1 MGEIP
6 KSHSTSQLELIH
18 LLNEKYLKKMKILKS
33 VVIVCM
39 FLIGMVNLQSCGEN
53 HEKVA
58 YSLVKFDKELKLY
71 TYLDEPFT
79 GIGLKTSKYG
89 PKHYYYEKGIFK
101 KRVQGISH
109 NGDGNI
115 DVITQIGYRD
125 FSEAKVGDLIWE
137 GFYKNGGA
145 IKERWIIQ
153 EILSKEGS
161 QLNIIKKEIS
171 YDKEGNK
178 TSTKREEDSLY

>member
-1 MGEIP
+1 MKLFRITLLICLI
-6 KSHSTSQLELIH
+6 STI
-18 LLNEKYLKKMKILKS
+18 MI
-33 VVIVCM
+33 
-39 FLIGMVNLQSCGEN
+39 NLQSCGEN
-53 HEKVA
+53 YEKVA

-125 FSEAKVGDLIWE
+125 FSEAKVGDLIYE
-137 GFYKNGGA
+137 KFYKNGGS
-145 IKERWIIQ
+145 IRERHIIL
-153 EILSKEGS
+153 EILSKEEN
-161 QLNIIKKEIS
+161 QLNIIRKEIS
-171 YDKEGNK
+171 FDKEGNK
-178 TSTKREEDSLY
+178 TSTKTKEDSL

>member
-1 MGEIP
+1 MKFYKTTLLICLI
-6 KSHSTSQLELIH
+6 STI
-18 LLNEKYLKKMKILKS
+18 I
-33 VVIVCM
+33 I
-39 FLIGMVNLQSCGEN
+39 NLQSCGEN
-53 HEKVA
+53 YEKIA

-89 PKHYYYEKGIFK
+89 PKHYYYENGIFK

-125 FSEAKVGDLIWE
+125 FSEAKVGDLIYE
-137 GFYKNGGA
+137 KFYKNGGS
-145 IKERWIIQ
+145 IRERHIIQ
-153 EILSKEGS
+153 EILSKEEN
-161 QLNIIKKEIS
+161 QLNIIRKEIS
-171 YDKEGNK
+171 YDKEGNE
-178 TSTKREEDSLY
+178 TSTKIEEDSL

>member
-1 MGEIP
+1 MKFYKTTLLICLI
-6 KSHSTSQLELIH
+6 STI
-18 LLNEKYLKKMKILKS
+18 I
-33 VVIVCM
+33 I
-39 FLIGMVNLQSCGEN
+39 NLQSCGEN
-53 HEKVA
+53 YEKIA

-79 GIGLKTSKYG
+79 GIGIRISKYG
-89 PKHYYYEKGIFK
+89 PKHYYYENGIFK

-137 GFYKNGGA
+137 GFYKNGGS
-145 IKERWIIQ
+145 IKERHIIQ
-153 EILSKEGS
+153 EILSKEEN
-161 QLNIIKKEIS
+161 QLNIIRKEIS
-171 YDKEGNK
+171 YDKEGNE
-178 TSTKREEDSLY
+178 TSTKIEEDSL

>member
-1 MGEIP
+1 MGKIP
-6 KSHSTSQLELIH
+6 KSHSTSQLVLIP
-18 LLNEKYLKKMKILKS
+18 LLNEKYLTKMKLLKS
-33 VVIVCM
+33 VVFVCL
-39 FLIGMVNLQSCGEN
+39 FLVGMINLQSCVEN
-53 HEKVA
+53 YEKIA
-58 YSLVKFDKELKLY
+58 YKLVKFDRESQLH

-79 GIGLKTSKYG
+79 GIGVKTSKYG

-137 GFYKNGGA
+137 GFYKNGGM
-145 IKERWIIQ
+145 IRKRHMIQ
-153 EILSKEGS
+153 EILSKEGN

-171 YDKEGNK
+171 YDKEGNE
-178 TSTKREEDSLY
+178 TSTKTKEDSL

>member
-1 MGEIP
+1 MKFYKTTLLICLI
-6 KSHSTSQLELIH
+6 STMI
-18 LLNEKYLKKMKILKS
+18 I
-33 VVIVCM
+33 
-39 FLIGMVNLQSCGEN
+39 NLQSCGEN
-53 HEKVA
+53 YEKVA
-58 YSLVKFDKELKLY
+58 YKLVKFDKELKLY

-137 GFYKNGGA
+137 GFYKNGGS
-145 IKERWIIQ
+145 IKERHIIQ
-153 EILSKEGS
+153 EILNKEEN
-161 QLNIIKKEIS
+161 QLNIIKKEIN

-178 TSTKREEDSLY
+178 TSTKTEEDSL

>member
-1 MGEIP
+1 MKFYKTTLLICLI
-6 KSHSTSQLELIH
+6 STI
-18 LLNEKYLKKMKILKS
+18 MI
-33 VVIVCM
+33 
-39 FLIGMVNLQSCGEN
+39 NLQSCGEN
-53 HEKVA
+53 YEKVA
-58 YSLVKFDKELKLY
+58 YKLVKFDKELKLY

-125 FSEAKVGDLIWE
+125 FSEAKVGDLIYE
-137 GFYKNGGA
+137 KFYKNGGS
-145 IKERWIIQ
+145 IRERHIIQ
-153 EILSKEGS
+153 EILNKEEN
-161 QLNIIKKEIS
+161 QLNIIRKEIS
-171 YDKEGNK
+171 YDKEGNE
-178 TSTKREEDSLY
+178 TSTKIEEDSL

>member
-6 KSHSTSQLELIH
+6 KSHSTSQLELLN
-18 LLNEKYLKKMKILKS
+18 LLNEKYLIKLKLFKS
-33 VVIVCM
+33 VVFVCL
-39 FLIGMVNLQSCGEN
+39 FLGMINLQSCGEN
-53 HEKVA
+53 YEKVA
-58 YSLVKFDKELKLY
+58 YSLVKFDRESQLH

-79 GIGLKTSKYG
+79 GIGVRTSKYG

-137 GFYKNGGA
+137 GFYKNGGM
-145 IKERWIIQ
+145 IEERHIIQ
-153 EILSKEGS
+153 EILSKEGN
-161 QLNIIKKEIS
+161 QLKIIRKEIS

-178 TSTKREEDSLY
+178 TSTKTEEDSL

>member
-1 MGEIP
+1 M
-6 KSHSTSQLELIH
+6 
-18 LLNEKYLKKMKILKS
+18 
-33 VVIVCM
+33 
-39 FLIGMVNLQSCGEN
+39 
-53 HEKVA
+53 
-58 YSLVKFDKELKLY
+58 Y

-79 GIGLKTSKYG
+79 GIGLKISRYG

-137 GFYKNGGA
+137 GFYKNGGM
-145 IKERWIIQ
+145 IEERHIIQ
-153 EILSKEGS
+153 EILSKEGN
-161 QLNIIKKEIS
+161 QLKIIRKEIS

-178 TSTKREEDSLY
+178 TSTKTEEDSL

>member
-1 MGEIP
+1 MKLYRTTLIICLI
-6 KSHSTSQLELIH
+6 STMMI
-18 LLNEKYLKKMKILKS
+18 
-33 VVIVCM
+33 
-39 FLIGMVNLQSCGEN
+39 NLQSCGEN
-53 HEKVA
+53 YEKVA

-137 GFYKNGGA
+137 GFYKNGGM
-145 IKERWIIQ
+145 IEERHMIQ
-153 EILSKEGS
+153 EILSKEES
-161 QLNIIKKEIS
+161 QLNIIRKEIS
-171 YDKEGNK
+171 YDKEGNE
-178 TSTKREEDSLY
+178 TSTKTEEDSLY

>member
-1 MGEIP
+1 MKFYKTTLIICL
-6 KSHSTSQLELIH
+6 TSIII
-18 LLNEKYLKKMKILKS
+18 N
-33 VVIVCM
+33 
-39 FLIGMVNLQSCGEN
+39 FQSCGEN
-53 HEKVA
+53 YEKVA

-89 PKHYYYEKGIFK
+89 PKHYYYEEGIFK

-125 FSEAKVGDLIWE
+125 FSEAKVGDLIYE
-137 GFYKNGGA
+137 KFYKNGGT
-145 IKERWIIQ
+145 IKERHMIQ
-153 EILSKEGS
+153 EILSKEEN
-161 QLNIIKKEIS
+161 QLNIIRKEIS

-178 TSTKREEDSLY
+178 TSTETEEDSL

>member
-1 MGEIP
+1 MKYYRTTLLICLI
-6 KSHSTSQLELIH
+6 STMMI
-18 LLNEKYLKKMKILKS
+18 
-33 VVIVCM
+33 
-39 FLIGMVNLQSCGEN
+39 NLQSCGEN
-53 HEKVA
+53 YEKVA

-79 GIGLKTSKYG
+79 GIGLRTSKYG

-137 GFYKNGGA
+137 GFYKNGGM
-145 IKERWIIQ
+145 IKERHIIQ
-153 EILSKEGS
+153 EILSKDEN
-161 QLNIIKKEIS
+161 QLNIIRKEIN
-171 YDKEGNK
+171 YDKEGNE
-178 TSTKREEDSLY
+178 TSTKTKEDSL

>member
-1 MGEIP
+1 MKFYKTTLLICLI
-6 KSHSTSQLELIH
+6 STI
-18 LLNEKYLKKMKILKS
+18 MI
-33 VVIVCM
+33 
-39 FLIGMVNLQSCGEN
+39 NLQSCGEN
-53 HEKVA
+53 YEKVA

-89 PKHYYYEKGIFK
+89 PKHYYYENGIFK

-137 GFYKNGGA
+137 GFYKNGGS
-145 IKERWIIQ
+145 IKERHIIQ
-153 EILSKEGS
+153 EILSKEEN
-161 QLNIIKKEIS
+161 QLNIIRKEIS
-171 YDKEGNK
+171 YDKEGNE
-178 TSTKREEDSLY
+178 TSTKIEEDSL

>member
-1 MGEIP
+1 M
-6 KSHSTSQLELIH
+6 
-18 LLNEKYLKKMKILKS
+18 KKE
-33 VVIVCM
+33 
-39 FLIGMVNLQSCGEN
+39 FLR
-53 HEKVA
+53 
-58 YSLVKFDKELKLY
+58 
-71 TYLDEPFT
+71 
-79 GIGLKTSKYG
+79 
-89 PKHYYYEKGIFK
+89 KG
-101 KRVQGISH
+101 VQGISH

>member
-1 MGEIP
+1 MGEIT
-6 KSHSTSQLELIH
+6 KSYSTSQLVII
-18 LLNEKYLKKMKILKS
+18 LLQNEKYLTKMKLLKS
-33 VVIVCM
+33 VVLVCL
-39 FLIGMVNLQSCGEN
+39 FLAGMINLQSCGEN
-53 HEKVA
+53 YEKVA
-58 YSLVKFDKELKLY
+58 YKLVKFDKELKLY

-79 GIGLKTSKYG
+79 GIGIKTSRYG

-137 GFYKNGGA
+137 GFYKNGGM
-145 IKERWIIQ
+145 IEERHMIQ
-153 EILSKEGS
+153 EILSKEGN
-161 QLNIIKKEIS
+161 QLKIIRKEIS

-178 TSTKREEDSLY
+178 TSTKTEEDSL

>member
-1 MGEIP
+1 
-6 KSHSTSQLELIH
+6 
-18 LLNEKYLKKMKILKS
+18 MKILKS
-33 VVIVCM
+33 IVLVCL
-39 FLIGMVNLQSCGEN
+39 FVAGIINLQSCGEN
-53 HEKVA
+53 YEKVA
-58 YSLVKFDKELKLY
+58 YKLVKFDKELKLH

-79 GIGLKTSKYG
+79 GIGVKTSRYG

-137 GFYKNGGA
+137 GFYKNGGM
-145 IKERWIIQ
+145 IEERHIIQ
-153 EILSKEGS
+153 EILSKEEN
-161 QLNIIKKEIS
+161 QLKIIRKEIS

-178 TSTKREEDSLY
+178 TSTKTEEDSL

>member
-6 KSHSTSQLELIH
+6 KSHSTSQLVLKP
-18 LLNEKYLKKMKILKS
+18 LLNEKNLTKMKILKS
-33 VVIVCM
+33 IVLVCL
-39 FLIGMVNLQSCGEN
+39 FVAGIINLQSCGEN
-53 HEKVA
+53 YEKVA
-58 YSLVKFDKELKLY
+58 YKLVKFDKELKLH

-79 GIGLKTSKYG
+79 GIGVKTSRYG

-137 GFYKNGGA
+137 GFYKNGGM
-145 IKERWIIQ
+145 IEERHIIQ
-153 EILSKEGS
+153 EILSKEGNR
-161 QLNIIKKEIS
+161 LNIIKKEIS
-171 YDKEGNK
+171 YDKEGNE
-178 TSTKREEDSLY
+178 TSTKTKEDSL

>member
-1 MGEIP
+1 MKFYKTSLLICLI
-6 KSHSTSQLELIH
+6 STMMI
-18 LLNEKYLKKMKILKS
+18 
-33 VVIVCM
+33 
-39 FLIGMVNLQSCGEN
+39 NLQSCGEN
-53 HEKVA
+53 YEKVA
-58 YSLVKFDKELKLY
+58 YKLVKFDKELKLY

-79 GIGLKTSKYG
+79 GIGLKTSSYG

-145 IKERWIIQ
+145 IKERHIIQ
-153 EILSKEGS
+153 EILSKEGN

-178 TSTKREEDSLY
+178 TSTKTKEDSL

>member
-1 MGEIP
+1 MKFYKTTLLICLI
-6 KSHSTSQLELIH
+6 STI
-18 LLNEKYLKKMKILKS
+18 MI
-33 VVIVCM
+33 
-39 FLIGMVNLQSCGEN
+39 NLQSCGEN
-53 HEKVA
+53 YEKIA

-89 PKHYYYEKGIFK
+89 PKHYYYENGIFK

-125 FSEAKVGDLIWE
+125 FSEAKVGDLIYE
-137 GFYKNGGA
+137 KFYKNGGS
-145 IKERWIIQ
+145 IRERHIIQ
-153 EILSKEGS
+153 EILSKEEN
-161 QLNIIKKEIS
+161 QLNIIRKEIS
-171 YDKEGNK
+171 YDKEGNE
-178 TSTKREEDSLY
+178 TSTKIEEDSL